1 MSVCKFFLQG
11 TCKFGDNCKF
21 SHQINDVSQQNHG
34 ASIMRQTVAN
44 SPQIDTNLLVKSVVT
59 DMMNAEKGGHW
70 LLSSYAPFKDKPC
83 FPGFENRSFEE
94 VRYGYYEAMK
104 NGSVEQYKQQL
115 QMTLQEAAMKMK
127 MLQNPTAEIIGMLIQ
142 IYNTTVGTQ
151 NITPAP
157 FGSSQT
163 TSVFSQNQPAFDQNS
178 FAQKQSPFGQNQ
190 TNFSQNQSSN
200 QTNFGQNQSPTQTN
214 FAQNQSPNQPNFGQN
229 QSPTQT
235 NFVQNQSP
243 NQPNFGQ
250 NQSPAQTNFAQNQPQ
265 GTSIFALANQEFF
278 GKNPTN
284 QQKSIFGPQTN
295 TNTNLFTSAPLQNTN
310 QNNMFPTGQSIF
322 NNNQNN
328 PGNSLFVKS
337 NFAPNTQTLPFN
349 SQSNTLTTQNSIFV
363 PGSNT
368 FNTNNV
374 FNPQPVVSPFQNQ
387 SPTNAPFPNQLPS
400 VSNSILAP
408 TSSQS
413 FSFNKAAASI
423 TSSPFVQQPLQTNI
437 FATNTVPQNASP
449 FQQQPIIP
457 NNTASNSPF
466 STSPQ
471 STTSNIFAT
480 QSSIF
485 NTQSGNVDPK
495 MSDFVFNQ
503 PTPEMKSVFGG
514 GLEVIDN
521 SAYSKLEDLTES
533 EIKSFESAC
542 FEFGKIPEKPPT
554 AQMCT

>member
-1 MSVCKFFLQG
+1 
-11 TCKFGDNCKF
+11 
-21 SHQINDVSQQNHG
+21 
-34 ASIMRQTVAN
+34 
-44 SPQIDTNLLVKSVVT
+44 
-59 DMMNAEKGGHW
+59 
-70 LLSSYAPFKDKPC
+70 
-83 FPGFENRSFEE
+83 
-94 VRYGYYEAMK
+94 
-104 NGSVEQYKQQL
+104 
-115 QMTLQEAAMKMK
+115 
-127 MLQNPTAEIIGMLIQ
+127 
-142 IYNTTVGTQ
+142 
-151 NITPAP
+151 
-157 FGSSQT
+157 
-163 TSVFSQNQPAFDQNS
+163 
-178 FAQKQSPFGQNQ
+178 
-190 TNFSQNQSSN
+190 
-200 QTNFGQNQSPTQTN
+200 
-214 FAQNQSPNQPNFGQN
+214 
-229 QSPTQT
+229 
-235 NFVQNQSP
+235 
-243 NQPNFGQ
+243 
-250 NQSPAQTNFAQNQPQ
+250 
-265 GTSIFALANQEFF
+265 
-278 GKNPTN
+278 
-284 QQKSIFGPQTN
+284 
-295 TNTNLFTSAPLQNTN
+295 
-310 QNNMFPTGQSIF
+310 MFPTGQSIF

-387 SPTNAPFPNQLPS
+387 SPTNPPFPNQLPS